1 MVHEYALEPD
11 VLSTWQNF
19 RYFME
24 QFGVERGRL
33 ISQFPRKWK
42 RYVIEACRETGVNR
56 TRIVEKLR
64 TIDDRLIRSGRSYD
78 PAQSWLNNAIT
89 QHGQNPFH
97 AIIARQNPA
106 NHADVI
112 EADDVSDSTPK
123 WAVHT
128 RKRVRRSAK
137 DLAEAIAPLIRI
149 SKTVVF
155 VDPHFRP
162 TELRYQ
168 RSLEEILRAGW
179 HQGIERIEIHS
190 LTLGNSTE
198 MWENDCR
205 RAFLPYLPNGVAITL
220 VRWRQRDGEEAMH
233 ARYVLTERGGLHID
247 YGLDEGNGNQTTDI
261 SLLSQ
266 ADSAERLRDY
276 ETDTS
281 PFDEVDRIT
290 LRREDP

>member
-11 VLSTWQNF
+11 VLSTWDKF

-24 QFGVERGRL
+24 QFGVEHGRL
-33 ISQFPRKWK
+33 ISQFPKKWK
-42 RYVIEACRETGVNR
+42 RYVIEACADTEINR
-56 TRIVEKLR
+56 KRIEVRLR
-64 TIDDRLIRSGRSYD
+64 SIDDRLIRSGRPYD
-78 PAQSWLNNAIT
+78 PKQSWLVNAIT

-97 AIIARQNPA
+97 AIIARQNPV

-112 EADDVSDSTPK
+112 KADDVSDSTPK
-123 WAVHT
+123 WAVRA
-128 RKRVRRSAK
+128 RKRVRRSAM

-149 SKTVVF
+149 SKKVVL
-155 VDPHFRP
+155 VDPYFRP
-162 TELRYQ
+162 TERRYQ
-168 RSLEEILRAGW
+168 RSLGAILRTGW
-179 HQGIERIEIHS
+179 HSGIERIEIHCR
-190 LTLGNSTE
+190 TLGNPTE

-205 RAFLPYLPNGVAITL
+205 RAFLPCLPNGVAVTL
-220 VRWRQRDGEEAMH
+220 VRWRERDGGETMH

-276 ETDTS
+276 ETPIS

-290 LRREDP
+290 LRR